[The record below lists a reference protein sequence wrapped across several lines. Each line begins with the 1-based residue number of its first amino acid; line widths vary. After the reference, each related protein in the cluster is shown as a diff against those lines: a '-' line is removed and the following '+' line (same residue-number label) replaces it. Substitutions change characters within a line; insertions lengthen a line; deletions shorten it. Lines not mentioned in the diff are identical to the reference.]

1 MITTESEMEELK
13 ILVDMFAHLPSTAL
27 WVIAFFFVYKITVIG
42 SIYGVI
48 RFVAEKLFDWLKA
61 RKVEYKEIRP
71 MLEGVCIK
79 AEIDRVIAQLH
90 RLRGKGVNIRTEYIH
105 SQSVDW
111 LREAID
117 AKIEAEQKTGDA

>member
-1 MITTESEMEELK
+1 MEELK